1 MANGDSGFFGV
12 LYSGI
17 GMVLLA
23 TPSARMCARDLGL
36 NKKRRRKNIERGK
49 VERKGRST
57 RITSIVRV
65 KGVTVLYV
73 DFVARS

>member
-1 MANGDSGFFGV
+1 
-12 LYSGI
+12 
-17 GMVLLA
+17 MVLLA

-36 NKKRRRKNIERGK
+36 NKKKREREREEKILRGK

-57 RITSIVRV
+57 RVTSIVRV
-65 KGVTVLYV
+65 NHVAVLYV